1 LQPLGQAV
9 EGPEF
14 AILLARIL
22 ARILDELGQDG
33 EGKAVGQHQFGFQHR
48 MVIDRLAVVGH
59 RQAMRAV
66 SLRKGES
73 AGAIN
78 GDHEIPTEQ
87 AEAIQHLLAN
97 QGPDQSGDNRL
108 HLVGDQ
114 SPKGDVEGIA
124 VGTGICAE

>member
-1 LQPLGQAV
+1 
-9 EGPEF
+9 
-14 AILLARIL
+14 
-22 ARILDELGQDG
+22 
-33 EGKAVGQHQFGFQHR
+33 